1 MRQNKK
7 TDPGSDDSRGEV
19 LSPRP
24 ADGLTLVEL
33 LAVIAILALLVA
45 MAVPAAAASM
55 RKTQNTQCLSKLRSL
70 GSGIALY
77 SLDHSGEFPRSFH
90 SCSGAGKPEWSRAI
104 LPYLGLPSDPS
115 PAEWNQHFN
124 KIFRCPSDKERDSN
138 IWSYALNVH
147 FELSPDGDDY
157 EGAPTTWNRLMNV
170 ERPNATIL
178 LAEPRGNYFGDHL
191 MCHQWSGLP
200 GARNALDSRRHG
212 RSANYLFVDG
222 HAESLPLES
231 TFDPS
236 KNLNKWNPAKA
247 R

>member
-7 TDPGSDDSRGEV
+7 KDPCSVGSRGER

-24 ADGLTLVEL
+24 FDGLTLVEL
-33 LAVIAILALLVA
+33 LAVIAIIATLVSL
-45 MAVPAAAASM
+45 AVPAMAASL
-55 RKTQNTQCLSKLRSL
+55 RKTQSTQCLSKLRSL

-77 SLDHSGEFPRSFH
+77 SLDHGGEFPRSFH
-90 SCSGAGKPEWSRAI
+90 SCSGAGKPEWSRA
-104 LPYLGLPSDPS
+104 LFPYLGLPSDPT
-115 PAEWNQHFN
+115 PAEWDQHFN
-124 KIFRCPSDKERDSN
+124 KTFRCPADKQRDSN

-157 EGAPTTWNRLMNV
+157 EGAPATWNRRMNV
-170 ERPNATIL
+170 ERSNATIL

-191 MCHQWSGLP
+191 MCHQWSGLT
-200 GARNALDSRRHG
+200 GARNALDSKRHG
-212 RSANYLFVDG
+212 KTSNYLFVDG
-222 HAESLPLES
+222 HAESLTVEA

-236 KNLNKWNPAKA
+236 KNLNLWNPAKA